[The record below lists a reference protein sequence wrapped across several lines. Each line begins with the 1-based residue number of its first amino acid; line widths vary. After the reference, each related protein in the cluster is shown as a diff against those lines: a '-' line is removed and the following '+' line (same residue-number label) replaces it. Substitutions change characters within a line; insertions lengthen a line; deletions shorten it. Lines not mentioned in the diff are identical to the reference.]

1 MLKLP
6 AKPKQVLPTKQ
17 SQKQIS
23 SKPSQLNKNNYY
35 DKDQSWHYLS
45 VSLFKDFK
53 KCEAAALAKLKD
65 EWQPDRSPTAL
76 LVGNYLHSYFESAAA
91 HKAFIEANKAEIL
104 AKAGKNKGKP
114 KADYQQAEKMIAT
127 LANNNRF
134 NELYQGDKEVIVTGE
149 LYGVQWKGKID
160 CLNLKQGYF
169 VDLKTTKDIDGK
181 EWSPIDHRKYGFIKN
196 YGYYYQMAV
205 YQKLIKQTFGVDC
218 VPFIVAVSK
227 QDIPAKRAFSF
238 AGDEDQYELQA
249 AMTEIESYQPRL
261 LQVMNG
267 EIEPKRCGK
276 CEYCRSTSDLELVD
290 ASSLN
295 D

>member
-1 MLKLP
+1 MP
-6 AKPKQVLPTKQ
+6 
-17 SQKQIS
+17 KQIS
-23 SKPSQLNKNNYY
+23 SKPNQLTASNYY
-35 DKDQSWHYLS
+35 DKEQSWHYLS
-45 VSLFKDFK
+45 VSLFKDFEQ
-53 KCEAAALAKLKD
+53 CEAAALAKLKD

-76 LVGNYLHSYFESAAA
+76 LVGNYLHSYFESEAA

-104 AKAGKNKGKP
+104 AKAGKNKGEP
-114 KADYQQAEKMIAT
+114 KADYQQAEKMIKI
-127 LANNNRF
+127 LSSDLRF
-134 NELYQGDKEVIVTGE
+134 KSLYQGDKEVIVTGE

-205 YQKLIKQTFGVDC
+205 YQELIKQTFGVDC

-227 QDIPAKRAFSF
+227 QDIPAKRAFDFS
-238 AGDEDQYELQA
+238 DVDDQYELQA
-249 AMTEIESYQPRL
+249 AMDDIKANQPRI
-261 LQVMNG
+261 QKIMNG
-267 EIEPKRCGK
+267 EIKPERCGK
-276 CEYCRSTSDLELVD
+276 CEYCRLTAELELAH

-295 D
+295 E